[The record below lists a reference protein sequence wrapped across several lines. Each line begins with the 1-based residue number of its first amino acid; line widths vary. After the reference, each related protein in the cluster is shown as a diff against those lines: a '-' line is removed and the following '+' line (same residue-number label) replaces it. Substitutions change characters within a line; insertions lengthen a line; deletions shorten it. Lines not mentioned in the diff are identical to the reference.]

1 MTEES
6 RPVAWSVTWAQN
18 RREKLTL
25 GLAVSPAE
33 RLRWLEEMIELA
45 HRTGALPRKEPR
57 RLGDPR
63 H

>member
-1 MTEES
+1 M
-6 RPVAWSVTWAQN
+6 AWSVTWAQN